1 MATIQ
6 KSTKIN
12 FYKFVGV
19 KSASVSSAANPETA
33 ELTNSINTNT
43 QAVNNLGATLNSIA
57 AIAASLKSIQL
68 LELEA
73 EKKSAPKFEPKYF
86 TKQKSNIVGAI
97 AGVAKGVGNMWEGL
111 MNMLGGLLKAAIII
125 PAMEWLS
132 NPENQKKVE
141 NVLGAMAKI
150 GKFIFDVAKFGVVNT
165 IDGLYTLLSDESS
178 PWEKIGGLVQG
189 LTGLGTLMLGLRW
202 LSNPTRLVTDFGNVL
217 VFLYNNLVRGR
228 RGLLGRAGALG
239 LLAGAAYG
247 GYKLYQ
253 SFNDD
258 GSGGQPD
265 PNDKE
270 GKSQGGNVKNPPKL
284 ANGGWISGP
293 QSGYRVSLDGG
304 RSTSFIGHGTE
315 YVARKANGGA
325 FRRSF

>member
-1 MATIQ
+1 M
-6 KSTKIN
+6 
-12 FYKFVGV
+12 

-73 EKKSAPKFEPKYF
+73 EKKSAPKFEPKKYF

-111 MNMLGGLLKAAIII
+111 MNMLGGLLAAIII

-228 RGLLGRAGALG
+228 RGLLG
-239 LLAGAAYG
+239 
-247 GYKLYQ
+247 
-253 SFNDD
+253 
-258 GSGGQPD
+258 
-265 PNDKE
+265 
-270 GKSQGGNVKNPPKL
+270 
-284 ANGGWISGP
+284 
-293 QSGYRVSLDGG
+293 
-304 RSTSFIGHGTE
+304 
-315 YVARKANGGA
+315 
-325 FRRSF
+325 

>member
-141 NVLGAMAKI
+141 NILGAMAKI

-165 IDGLYTLLSDESS
+165 IEGLYTLLSDESS

-228 RGLLGRAGALG
+228 RGLLGRAGAL
-239 LLAGAAYG
+239 
-247 GYKLYQ
+247 
-253 SFNDD
+253 
-258 GSGGQPD
+258 
-265 PNDKE
+265 
-270 GKSQGGNVKNPPKL
+270 
-284 ANGGWISGP
+284 
-293 QSGYRVSLDGG
+293 
-304 RSTSFIGHGTE
+304 
-315 YVARKANGGA
+315 
-325 FRRSF
+325 